1 MNGMIIMYNLTCIA
15 NYNIIYSQLTVC
27 TLSCTLPHIGYEPAD
42 LTVHPPPRMIESG
55 FIFFVWVSSAT
66 KNFSSKK
73 KWIL

>member
-1 MNGMIIMYNLTCIA
+1 MINL
-15 NYNIIYSQLTVC
+15 NIIN
-27 TLSCTLPHIGYEPAD
+27 IDIAYEPAD